1 MKKRPSEHD
10 FSRSRLGER
19 VCSPGDPLIF
29 YRQSAGCPLRLPST
43 NTAPEENAG
52 TGKAGKL
59 NQLSKTR
66 SEPFVT
72 LDSHYKE
79 WCQSNQENKNK
90 LLGTGGQ
97 RWAMPFLMRAPRL
110 AWAVGPWAVISR
122 GEAVSVGRCPLLSL
136 PKGLAD
142 GHKELRCFRAKQ

>member
-19 VCSPGDPLIF
+19 ASPGDPLIF
-29 YRQSAGCPLRLPST
+29 YRQSAGWRLRLPST
-43 NTAPEENAG
+43 NTAPEENEG
-52 TGKAGKL
+52 TRKASKL

-72 LDSHYKE
+72 LDSHDKE

-90 LLGTGGQ
+90 LLGIGGQ
-97 RWAMPFLMRAPRL
+97 RWAMPFLMRAPCL
-110 AWAVGPWAVISR
+110 AWADVP
-122 GEAVSVGRCPLLSL
+122 
-136 PKGLAD
+136 
-142 GHKELRCFRAKQ
+142 